1 MAQTVIKPL
10 STSDRILFLDVL
22 RGLAIFFIFVAN
34 TPMFLGS
41 AFYQDALK
49 ESFSTFNLDYWV
61 DMFVLVFVGGK
72 FYSIFA
78 LLFGIGLVV
87 QQRSAARNGINFKP
101 FFARRLSG
109 LLLIGLIHLFFLWL
123 GDILALYAV
132 IGFILLWMVDFSDRK
147 LLIWATVLLFMPLV
161 HIAILGFTGF
171 FYPIWFFETFDIYA
185 QSYGIPMSDW
195 MGNGQETT
203 DPLTMLA
210 VTDFGLFIKLNLIS
224 PLIRVGDLLFDGR
237 IFKVL
242 AMFLIGIWAGRH
254 IFEKDLLNNVPFL
267 KKIAIW
273 GFVIGVPANIMR
285 AVIQEGDFGDAT
297 GTLLGFLMYAIG
309 VAPLACAY
317 AASIALWVKA
327 KPRHLMWF
335 APVGKTALSNYL
347 FQTVISIII
356 YYGVGFGLSGTFGS
370 SVGTAIAVVIFI
382 FQIWMSKLWLSKY
395 QYGPIEWVWRKMTY
409 GESLT
414 VMSKH

>member
-1 MAQTVIKPL
+1 
-10 STSDRILFLDVL
+10 
-22 RGLAIFFIFVAN
+22 
-34 TPMFLGS
+34 
-41 AFYQDALK
+41 
-49 ESFSTFNLDYWV
+49 
-61 DMFVLVFVGGK
+61 
-72 FYSIFA
+72 
-78 LLFGIGLVV
+78 
-87 QQRSAARNGINFKP
+87 
-101 FFARRLSG
+101 
-109 LLLIGLIHLFFLWL
+109 
-123 GDILALYAV
+123 
-132 IGFILLWMVDFSDRK
+132 
-147 LLIWATVLLFMPLV
+147 
-161 HIAILGFTGF
+161 
-171 FYPIWFFETFDIYA
+171 
-185 QSYGIPMSDW
+185 MSDW
-195 MGNGQETT
+195 MGNGQETS